1 LPSKRSLNDQ
11 AQGKV
16 MMNRSSLELRSKIST
31 DGMLELFLEEAVVP
45 ATASDELVVRAEQRE
60 GSI

>member
-1 LPSKRSLNDQ
+1 
-11 AQGKV
+11 

-45 ATASDELVVRAEQRE
+45 ATASDEQVVRAEQRE

>member
-1 LPSKRSLNDQ
+1 
-11 AQGKV
+11 